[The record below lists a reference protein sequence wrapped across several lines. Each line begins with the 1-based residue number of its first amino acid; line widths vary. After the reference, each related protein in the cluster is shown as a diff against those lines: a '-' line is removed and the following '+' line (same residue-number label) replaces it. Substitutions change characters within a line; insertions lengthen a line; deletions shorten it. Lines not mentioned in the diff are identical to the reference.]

1 VVYGTESIFLLS
13 VPYTRAAMHS
23 KKMMIDPEELESL
36 VDLLDDPDTVVSEQV
51 NQRLMSH
58 GPEVV
63 RSLHNRSEREPDP
76 MRKYR
81 IMARANQFNAEF
93 KLADFQEFVNRS
105 PAPLSLFEGGWI
117 LSSLFEWTLTRE
129 RYESLFY
136 RCSEAYQAEHSDLR
150 TGVENIRILNHAFYQ
165 RLKFTLYDVQLK
177 DPQYAL
183 LGEVLRTHGGNP
195 FTLSYI
201 YLAICQMAGLPVE
214 LLCFPGGF
222 VPAYVERGKILFYI
236 NVYRGGELFPQD
248 RLDAFLKATG
258 LQIDR
263 SAFRR
268 RDESAMLTLYLESL
282 LYIYAGKKDEKK
294 SALIE
299 RALACL
305 GPERFL
311 TIDAPE

>member
-1 VVYGTESIFLLS
+1 MPV
-13 VPYTRAAMHS
+13 
-23 KKMMIDPEELESL
+23 DPEVLEPLVELFDDRDSVVTEL
-36 VDLLDDPDTVVSEQV
+36 VD
-51 NQRLMSH
+51 QRLASF
-58 GPEVV
+58 GSEVV
-63 RSLHNRSEREPDP
+63 RSLHNRADRESDPVQKAAIIER
-76 MRKYR
+76 
-81 IMARANQFNAEF
+81 ARRLNAEF
-93 KLADFQEFVNRS
+93 RLGDFQSFIQHS

-117 LSSLFEWTLTRE
+117 ISSLLDWTLSRE

-136 RCSEAYQAEHSDLR
+136 QCLEAYQLEHSDLR
-150 TGVENIRILNHAFYQ
+150 TGVENIRILNHVFYH

-183 LGEVLRTHGGNP
+183 LGDTLQSRGGNP
-195 FTLSYI
+195 FVLSYI
-201 YLAICQMAGLPVE
+201 YLAICQSAGLPVE

-222 VPAYVERGKILFYI
+222 VPTYVENGRIQFYI

-248 RLDAFLKATG
+248 RLETFLKATG

-268 RDESAMLTLYLESL
+268 RDESSMLTLYLESL
-282 LYIYAGKKDEKK
+282 LYIYSGKKDEKR

-299 RALACL
+299 RALDML

>member
-1 VVYGTESIFLLS
+1 MPSPPDMPV
-13 VPYTRAAMHS
+13 
-23 KKMMIDPEELESL
+23 DPEVLEPLVALFDDRDSVVTEL
-36 VDLLDDPDTVVSEQV
+36 VD
-51 NQRLMSH
+51 QRLASF
-58 GPEVV
+58 GTEVV
-63 RSLHNRSEREPDP
+63 RSLHNRAEREADP
-76 MRKYR
+76 VQKAAIVER
-81 IMARANQFNAEF
+81 ARRLNAEF
-93 KLADFQEFVNRS
+93 RLEEFQDFVQRS

-117 LSSLFEWTLTRE
+117 LSSLFDWTLTRE
-129 RYESLFY
+129 RYETLFY

-177 DPQYAL
+177 NPQYAF
-183 LGEVLRTHGGNP
+183 LGEVLETRGGNP
-195 FTLSYI
+195 FTLSFI

-248 RLDAFLKATG
+248 RLETFLKATG

-263 SAFRR
+263 NAFRR

-282 LYIYAGKKDEKK
+282 LYIHAARKDEKK
-294 SALIE
+294 STLIE
-299 RALACL
+299 RALSCL